1 MCFKSKLDTIRSSEM
16 DIKEDHELDVARSAL
31 RAFGINASSIAH
43 GGVGEPDCIYSH
55 SSEHIGIE
63 VTTAYY
69 TKTSAESAWSAA
81 RDHRKGIIGRCY
93 FTGIMTNCD
102 DSLIA
107 SCITQVQQKASK
119 KYSGVER
126 VVLLLHIDA
135 PLSEDEILIQAS
147 TAIEQKLPVHSFQ
160 EIWIGRYRSSG
171 DYQAIR
177 VQKSPKT

>member
-1 MCFKSKLDTIRSSEM
+1 M
-16 DIKEDHELDVARSAL
+16 DIKDDHELDVARSAL
-31 RAFGINASSIAH
+31 RALGINASGVTH
-43 GGVGEPDCIYSH
+43 GGDGEPDCIYSDP
-55 SSEHIGIE
+55 SEHIGIE

-69 TKTSAESAWSAA
+69 TKGSAESAWRAA
-81 RDHRKGIIGRCY
+81 RDHREGITGRCY
-93 FTGIMTNCD
+93 FSKIMTNFD

-107 SCITQVQQKASK
+107 SCIRLVQQKVLK
-119 KYSGVER
+119 KYSGVKR

-147 TAIEQKLPVHSFQ
+147 TAIEQNLPDHGFH

-177 VQKSPKT
+177 VQKSSMT